1 MVLILISLFQFIL
14 FQENSNLVG
23 KWEQVNSSRIGF
35 KETMEFT
42 NDSVTIKE
50 EFFSKNRFETVDNN
64 LRVTKADSNG
74 NKEVIIESEFYVD
87 KDTLIFSKE
96 NGKIKDKMVR
106 ISGRVK
112 ENNLLG
118 LWEGKTNK
126 GVVTYLSFNK
136 DGSSFYDAVIQS
148 EKFKYIISSKGMA
161 IFIHNNPRIVEYE
174 IKNDLLKILYKDTGE
189 EFNYRRTKEIN

>member
-112 ENNLLG
+112 KNNLLG